1 MQEQEQLLTQWLSG
15 FYDKNPAML
24 RKMLLSIGIPASG
37 TQRYAA
43 MSIVGDHMWEARKW
57 RQQIQKICED
67 EGGGKRHIVWCCM
80 PQNANE
86 LCAVY
91 TEEDRWQFDHLEEEV
106 FRVSEIL
113 KQLFQLSLTF
123 GIGTPVTTPS
133 SVSNSMRE
141 ARIAADY
148 RMLYGSGQVIAYSS
162 VAARTCVIPQFPENL
177 FKTVLSAFERR
188 AIVEFEQQ
196 LNLLFL
202 DFGAQSVEYA
212 RVLIHHLLI
221 ELYRRMSNEVRME
234 CGLIEVLNAVAA
246 CSYLEEINCV
256 VRQFGIRTIEYSADT
271 QNQER
276 RREQMNAV
284 LRLIEEGLSDADLNI
299 NAIADK
305 MSLSTN
311 SVRALFKDF
320 GYPSPKDYIQQLRM
334 EKACRLLEETSLTAK
349 EIGKLVGFSDS
360 RYFYVVFKKCTGK
373 TAYAYRA
380 EKQRN
385 SSDTL

>member
-57 RQQIQKICED
+57 RQQIQKICEE

-202 DFGAQSVEYA
+202 DLGAQSVEYA